1 MFRRWLLV
9 LILSLVPGL
18 SRGEEL
24 GEEGFADSGGVKIHY
39 VTSGKGPL
47 VVLLHGF
54 PDYWYSWRDQ
64 MPALAKHF
72 QVVAVDQR
80 GYNKSDQPKGVE
92 NYAMDKLVADVA
104 AVVAHF
110 KRDKATIVGHDWGG
124 AVAWAFAMRHPEK
137 TERLVILNLPH
148 PRGLT
153 RELANNP
160 DQRKNSEYA
169 RNFQRPGAEKVLTP
183 QALAFWVK
191 EPEARKKYVD
201 AFGRSSLEGMLNY
214 YRANYPKEPYQ
225 EQKEFPPVKCPVLVV
240 HGLKDI
246 YLLPGAL
253 NETWKWVEK
262 DLTLVTV
269 PQAGHFVHRDEPAFV
284 TRTMVRWLTR
294 DEGK

>member
-1 MFRRWLLV
+1 MSRRWLLV
-9 LILSLVPGL
+9 LSLALVPGL
-18 SRGEEL
+18 ARGEEL
-24 GEEGFADSGGVKIHY
+24 GEEGFADSGGVRIHY

-124 AVAWAFAMRHPEK
+124 AVAWAFAMRYPEK
-137 TERLVILNLPH
+137 TEHLVILNLPH

-169 RNFQRPGAEKVLTP
+169 RNFQRPGAEKLLTP

-191 EPEARKKYVD
+191 EPEARKKYVE

-225 EQKEFPPVKCPVLVV
+225 EQKEFPPVKCPVLMI

-269 PQAGHFVHRDEPAFV
+269 PNAGHFVHRDEPALV